1 MQKMDPTGGRLSPE
15 VTRRRLVAASGRML
29 GLALMLA
36 ASATFAA
43 PPEKEPDPE
52 GPAFELINAEFGIF
66 DVSNAKNTVFTPT
79 RIVPHRQD
87 QRYGWVIELRSRKR
101 SLSVREE
108 YLLPNPPR
116 AKSSDELSES
126 LNIETPRHNQISQRQ
141 LVPVDGKIYGEWA
154 IGSSEPA
161 GHRQLQVVIE
171 NEVAAS
177 FEFDVKDVK

>member
-1 MQKMDPTGGRLSPE
+1 MQNRNPT
-15 VTRRRLVAASGRML
+15 SGRSSLELAQRWIAVVSRPLL
-29 GLALMLA
+29 GLALALA
-36 ASATFAA
+36 ASAAIAA
-43 PPEKEPDPE
+43 PPVETPDPE
-52 GPAFELINAEFGIF
+52 GPAVEVISAEFGVF
-66 DVSNAKNTVFTPT
+66 DASNSKDTVFTPT

-108 YLLPNPPR
+108 YLLPNPAR

-154 IGSSEPA
+154 IGSNEPA

-177 FEFDVKDVK
+177 FEFDVK